1 MDTLANEF
9 GFSSDQLQALAS
21 QAFDLLESGDLEGA
35 SVVFTGLVALDPTD
49 AGIQAALGA
58 VFHQQ
63 GKVGDAMSAYDAAIK
78 LDGKTVLARV
88 NRGELR
94 CKKGDRG
101 GVDDLKIAA
110 GIPSAVQARAKSL
123 LKLYAR

>member
-1 MDTLANEF
+1 MTTLASEI
-9 GFSSDQLQALAS
+9 GFSADQLQAVTS
-21 QAFDLLESGDLEGA
+21 QAFDLVESGDLDGA
-35 SVVFTGLVALDPTD
+35 VAVFTGLVALNPDD
-49 AGIQAALGA
+49 AGIQAALGS

-63 GKVGDAMSAYDAAIK
+63 GKVVDAMTSYDAAIK
-78 LDGKTVLARV
+78 LDGNAVLARV

-94 CKKGDRG
+94 CKQGDRG

>member
-1 MDTLANEF
+1 MNLAQEF
-9 GFSSDQLQALAS
+9 GFTSDQMQSMVS
-21 QAFDLLESGDLEGA
+21 QAFDLIDADDLDGA
-35 SVVFTGLVALDPTD
+35 AVVFTGLIALNPND

-63 GKVGDAMSAYDAAIK
+63 GKVADAMVAYEAALK

-101 GVDDLKIAA
+101 GVEDLKIAA

>member
-1 MDTLANEF
+1 MTTLAQYIGISGE
-9 GFSSDQLQALAS
+9 QAQGIVS
-21 QAFDLLESGDLEGA
+21 RGWDLVDVGDLDGA
-35 SVVFTGLVALDPTD
+35 AAVFQGLIALNAKD
-49 AGIQAALGA
+49 AQATAALGS

-63 GKVGDAMSAYDAAIK
+63 GKVAEAMSAYDAAIK
-78 LDGKTVLARV
+78 LDPNAVLARV

-94 CKKGDRG
+94 CKKGDHG
-101 GVDDLKIAA
+101 GVDDLKMAA

>member
-1 MDTLANEF
+1 MTIAQEF
-9 GFSSDQLQALAS
+9 GFTADQILSLVS
-21 QAFDLLESGDLEGA
+21 QACDLIDADELDGA
-35 SVVFTGLVALDPTD
+35 VDVFTGLLALNPGD
-49 AGIQAALGA
+49 AGVQAALGS

-63 GKVGDAMSAYDAAIK
+63 GKVADAMSAYDAAIK
-78 LDGKTVLARV
+78 LDGNTVLARV

>member
-1 MDTLANEF
+1 MTTLAQHIGITSE
-9 GFSSDQLQALAS
+9 QA
-21 QAFDLLESGDLEGA
+21 QAITARAWDLVDVGELDGA
-35 SVVFTGLVALDPTD
+35 AAVFTGLRALNPGD
-49 AGIQAALGA
+49 AGIQAALGS

-63 GKVGDAMSAYDAAIK
+63 GKVADAMSAYDAAIK
-78 LDGKTVLARV
+78 LDGNTVLARV

>member
-1 MDTLANEF
+1 MTTLASEI
-9 GFSSDQLQALAS
+9 GFSADQLQAVTS
-21 QAFDLLESGDLEGA
+21 QAFDLVESGDLDGA
-35 SVVFTGLVALDPTD
+35 VAVFTGLVALNPDD
-49 AGIQAALGA
+49 AAIQAALGS

-63 GKVGDAMSAYDAAIK
+63 GKVEDAMAAYDAAIE
-78 LDGKTVLARV
+78 LDANAVLARV

>member
-1 MDTLANEF
+1 MTIAQEF
-9 GFSSDQLQALAS
+9 GFTGDQMQSMVS
-21 QAFDLLESGDLEGA
+21 QAFDLIDADEFGGA
-35 SVVFTGLVALDPTD
+35 VDVFTGLLALNPGD
-49 AGIQAALGA
+49 AGIQAALGS

-63 GKVGDAMSAYDAAIK
+63 GKVEDAMSAYDAAIK
-78 LDGKTVLARV
+78 LDGNTVLARV

-110 GIPSAVQARAKSL
+110 GIPSAVQARAKAL